1 MGVGAFKGVRRGL
14 IALAALCAGVLP
26 AAAPVNDAWHADPE
40 AQFLLDVNLHRLTI
54 GDGVRAYQ
62 TPEGACVVLGDFLTT
77 LDVPMKIDL
86 ETSKAS
92 GWAFEEKNSISIDRR
107 ALVAE
112 VKGKRE
118 SFAITD
124 VREVPEGW
132 CIDQKALG
140 RWFGMQVKADVFNSL
155 LRLDTD
161 RKLPV
166 EMAIERRNRGEAL
179 ALKRKAA
186 LNLETLPMVRVP
198 YRMWRTPALEFIVS
212 GGARYSANGGSVAL
226 SRGATVNA
234 AGELAAVSYAASAEL
249 NGRGL
254 PTNVWAR
261 FYRSDPEG
269 KLLGPLHATH
279 VAAGDVP
286 GLGSSFRDAGPSGRG
301 AVVTNRPL
309 THSGS
314 FDRTEFRG
322 RLPEGWDAELYRNGT
337 LVAFDNGRD
346 HQGEYVFSNVDVLSG
361 DNEFEVILHGPQ
373 GQVQR
378 ITDNLNVGQD
388 NAPPGK
394 LWYWAGVRQPGTELL
409 SLAKSANKPPGNK
422 QATSA
427 PEAIVQAQYGIDRRM
442 SVSALVRSALV
453 EDERVTF
460 VEGSVRRSIGPAL
473 VDIGVATD
481 NKHRMAARAQ
491 VMAKIGSVS
500 VSASSILTN
509 GTQAADTNGYVSK
522 AVHRVAIGAPI
533 KIGHTKVPVSLS
545 AGRTDF
551 VDGGKAY
558 DGTLTLGARIGRF
571 NLANST
577 SYRKVEPGPGAL
589 GPPLEELT
597 NELIGTGNI
606 GRVRLRGSVLTEVLP
621 EKRLRRLDLDAY
633 FARDEESE
641 WDAGVSYDNLAHLA
655 TARIGHIRRF
665 DSVAVAVTG
674 EAQSN
679 GSVGAHIRLSF
690 ALDPSQR
697 GFHLTRER
705 LASTGLVRARI
716 FEDVNENGRFDSG
729 EPLEKEAAI
738 TTGIKQSDEVTDAKG
753 EVTVFGLSPYVP
765 VAIGVDQSSLSNPAL
780 TALRPAQVVV
790 PRPGVGA
797 MVDIALVGGGSIEG
811 YAAKADGQPYE
822 GLDFDLLDASG
833 QVVGSARTDLDG
845 YFVFENIHY
854 GTFALKLSPA
864 SAAAIKAAPFAP
876 VEVRINRDR
885 PAARIGAVTVAALN

>member
-1 MGVGAFKGVRRGL
+1 MVGALTAVRRSL
-14 IALAALCAGVLP
+14 IGLAALCAGVLP

-86 ETSKAS
+86 ATSKAS
-92 GWAFEEKNSISIDRR
+92 GWAFDEKNTISIDRR
-107 ALVAE
+107 ALIAE

-118 SFAITD
+118 SFALND

-132 CIDQKALG
+132 CIDQNALG
-140 RWFGMQVKADVFNSL
+140 RWFGMEARADVFNSL

-166 EMAIERRNRGEAL
+166 ELAIERRNRGQAL

-186 LNLETLPMVRVP
+186 LNLVTLPRVRVP

-212 GGARYSANGGSVAL
+212 GGARYRAHGGVAL

-234 AGELAAVSYAASAEL
+234 AGEIAAVSYAASAEL
-249 NGRGL
+249 NGKGL
-254 PTNVWAR
+254 PTSLWAR

-269 KLLGPLHATH
+269 GLLGPLHATH
-279 VAAGDVP
+279 VAGGDVP

-301 AVVTNRPL
+301 VVVTNRPL
-309 THSGS
+309 NQSAS

-322 RLPEGWDAELYRNGT
+322 RLQDGWDAELYRNGT
-337 LVAFDNGRD
+337 LVAFDNGRE
-346 HQGEYVFSNVDVLSG
+346 HAGEYVFSNVDVLSG
-361 DNEFEVILHGPQ
+361 DNQFEIILHGPQ
-373 GQVQR
+373 GQVER
-378 ITDNLNVGQD
+378 VTETLNVGQD

-394 LWYWAGVRQPGTELL
+394 LWYWAGVRQPGVELL
-409 SLAKSANKPPGNK
+409 SLAKDAGKPPGDRRTAN
-422 QATSA
+422 A
-427 PEAIVQAQYGIDRRM
+427 PEAIAQAQYGIDRRT

-453 EDERVTF
+453 DDQRVTF

-481 NKHRMAARAQ
+481 SKHRLAARAQ
-491 VMAKIGSVS
+491 VLAKLGKVS
-500 VSASSILTN
+500 LSASSILSN
-509 GTQAADTNGYVSK
+509 GTQSADSNGYVSK
-522 AVHRVAIGAPI
+522 AVHRVAIGAPV
-533 KIGHTKVPVSLS
+533 KIGGANVPVSLS

-571 NLANST
+571 NLANAT
-577 SYRKVEPGPGAL
+577 SYRKIDPGPDAIGQ
-589 GPPLEELT
+589 PLEELT
-597 NELIGTGNI
+597 NELIGTGNV
-606 GRVRLRGSVLTEVLP
+606 GQVRLRGSVLTEILP
-621 EKRLRRLDLDAY
+621 EKRLRRLDLDAF
-633 FARDEESE
+633 FARDEDSE
-641 WDAGVSYDNLAHLA
+641 WDAGVSYDNLSKVAG
-655 TARIGHIRRF
+655 ARIGHIRRF
-665 DSVAVAVTG
+665 DSVAVTVTG
-674 EAQSN
+674 EAQTDGN
-679 GSVGAHIRLSF
+679 IGAHVRLSF
-690 ALDPSQR
+690 ALDPTRR
-697 GFHLTRER
+697 GIHLTRER
-705 LASTGLVRARI
+705 LASTGLVHARI
-716 FEDVNENGRFDSG
+716 FEDLNENGRFDSG

-738 TTGIKQSDEVTDAKG
+738 TTGIKQSDRLTDSRG
-753 EVTVFGLSPYVP
+753 EVTVAGLSPYVP

-780 TALRPAQVVV
+780 TASRPAQVLI

-797 MVDIALVGGGSIEG
+797 LVEIPLVGGGSVEG

-822 GLDFDLLDASG
+822 GLDFDLVDAG
-833 QVVGSARTDLDG
+833 GRVVATGRSDLDG
-845 YFVFENIHY
+845 YFVFENIPY
-854 GTFALKLSPA
+854 GKFTLKLSPS

-876 VEVRINRDR
+876 VEVRINRDK
-885 PAARIGAVTVAALN
+885 PAARIGAVTIAALH